1 MKKWKR
7 IPIFLLLLAGTVVS
21 YSQTI
26 EEKVLDFHVAPML
39 SRLSSSSD
47 YIDANGMNLGLKLG
61 ASVNFK
67 LKDWVGIVGGL
78 DFAIWSG
85 GQLLYRKGGNFLPRS
100 SLSDPNLNKGDK
112 PMPDNTSIRYTLNYI
127 EMPVGLQLE
136 IPIPGGNR
144 VYARIPMITLG
155 VRNRARGTIEA
166 GSVMLKKEKIGK
178 DVSIFNFMWGMGLG
192 LDFER
197 WNKDLSAMI
206 FVNSGLADVTRDK
219 GTQVITVDGQE
230 KVIRENSKGAL
241 SQYGI
246 QMAVKI
252 R

>member
-1 MKKWKR
+1 
-7 IPIFLLLLAGTVVS
+7 
-21 YSQTI
+21 
-26 EEKVLDFHVAPML
+26 
-39 SRLSSSSD
+39 
-47 YIDANGMNLGLKLG
+47 
-61 ASVNFK
+61 
-67 LKDWVGIVGGL
+67 
-78 DFAIWSG
+78 
-85 GQLLYRKGGNFLPRS
+85 
-100 SLSDPNLNKGDK
+100 
-112 PMPDNTSIRYTLNYI
+112 
-127 EMPVGLQLE
+127 
-136 IPIPGGNR
+136 
-144 VYARIPMITLG
+144 
-155 VRNRARGTIEA
+155 
-166 GSVMLKKEKIGK
+166 
-178 DVSIFNFMWGMGLG
+178 MWGMGLG